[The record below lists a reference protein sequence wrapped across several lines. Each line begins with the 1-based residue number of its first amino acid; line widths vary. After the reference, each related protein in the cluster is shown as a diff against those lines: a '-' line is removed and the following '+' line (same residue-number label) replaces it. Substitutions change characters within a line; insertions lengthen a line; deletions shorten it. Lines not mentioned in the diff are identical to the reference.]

1 MGNDRRLEGG
11 AGAPGPGK
19 RVQAMEVLTFL
30 FLIVPSMVIVLFV
43 RQGRVGFGLA
53 ATSIIL
59 RDLALVVLIF
69 FFAWRNGEA
78 PGLFGWTF
86 RRRRLDV
93 VLALVL
99 FLPVFYVSMLL
110 DGALQ
115 AAGFSAPATPRP
127 GFLEAT
133 DPADYLLAVVLV
145 LVVAV
150 AEETI
155 FRGYLIRRFSAV
167 MASPA
172 WAVVLSSALF
182 AIGHG
187 YEGTSGLVTV
197 GFMGLVFALIYLWR
211 GSLVAPMV
219 LHFLQDALS
228 IVVLPLVGGA

>member
-1 MGNDRRLEGG
+1 M
-11 AGAPGPGK
+11 
-19 RVQAMEVLTFL
+19 MEVLTFL
-30 FLIVPSMVIVLFV
+30 FLVVPSMVIVLFV
-43 RQGRVGFGLA
+43 RQGRVEFGLA

-59 RDLALVVLIF
+59 RDLALVVLILY
-69 FFAWRNGEA
+69 FAWRNGED

-86 RRRRLDV
+86 RGRRLDV

-99 FLPVFYVSMLL
+99 FVPFSYVSTLL
-110 DGALQ
+110 DEALQ

-133 DPADYLLAVVLV
+133 GTTDYLLAVVLV

-167 MASPA
+167 LASPA
-172 WAVVLSSALF
+172 WAVVLSSAIF

-228 IVVLPLVGGA
+228 IVVAPLMGGA